1 LNHFKV
7 KQNIKFASFGQS
19 MAQVVDLL
27 SRIESVLRQTDVHI
41 VNNSVT
47 EDVRNGVAECLVN
60 LDRVKHLFSEETFES
75 IATPLRQLS
84 STMQRIETLPVEES
98 AKYEA
103 ERIKTGRI
111 MVVYLHVTR
120 SLK

>member
-1 LNHFKV
+1 
-7 KQNIKFASFGQS
+7 